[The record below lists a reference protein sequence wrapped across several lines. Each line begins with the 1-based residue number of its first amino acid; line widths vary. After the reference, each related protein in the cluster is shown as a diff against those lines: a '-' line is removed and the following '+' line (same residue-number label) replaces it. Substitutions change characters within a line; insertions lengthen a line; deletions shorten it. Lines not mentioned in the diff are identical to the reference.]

1 MINDKELFFVV
12 FFDSNT
18 IRNFI
23 NQLVVAVYKFF
34 AIDSTFRDSKIID
47 DTFFRI
53 YLIHFFAMKA
63 VENDKK
69 MYKKTTNFVDA
80 NMINVNVILKMKFL
94 IEINFLIN

>member
-1 MINDKELFFVV
+1 MIDDKELPFIA
-12 FFDSNT
+12 FFDSNA

-23 NQLVVAVYKFF
+23 NQLIVAVYKFS
-34 AIDSTFRDSKIID
+34 AIDSTSRDLKIID

-53 YLIHFFAMKA
+53 YLIHSFAMKA
-63 VENDKK
+63 VESDKK
-69 MYKKTTNFVDA
+69 MYEKTTNFVDA